1 VNETKQMEK
10 QSKLAAIVEGLES
23 SKQGEVKGNTATGVK
38 QRDMPLMCVMQ
49 LCIVTFVLLTIM
61 FGQGVPNFGQL
72 S

>member
-1 VNETKQMEK
+1 VNEAKQMEK
-10 QSKLAAIVEGLES
+10 QSKPAAIVEGPES

-49 LCIVTFVLLTIM
+49 LCIVIFVLLIIM

-72 S
+72 R